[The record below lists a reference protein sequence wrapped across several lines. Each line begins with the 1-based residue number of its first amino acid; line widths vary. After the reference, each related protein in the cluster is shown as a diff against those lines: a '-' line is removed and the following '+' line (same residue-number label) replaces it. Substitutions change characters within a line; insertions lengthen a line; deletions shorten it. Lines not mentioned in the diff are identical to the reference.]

1 MQFNRIERM
10 PTMDNLLFPLTLFA
24 TIGSGLV
31 GGVFLAFSSFVMKA
45 LANLPASSGIAAMQ
59 SINVAV
65 IGSLFL
71 VLFMLTT
78 LACGVLAVCAVVR
91 WQGLFSV
98 YAVVGCVLYVA
109 GNFVVTMAFNVPRN
123 NALAALDP
131 PSAEAARS
139 WADYVVGWTRWNH
152 VRTITGLAAAVSLTL
167 ALCEWRGAQ
176 A

>member
-1 MQFNRIERM
+1 MT
-10 PTMDNLLFPLTLFA
+10 TMDNVMFPLTLFA
-24 TIGSGLV
+24 AIGSGLM

-45 LANLPASSGIAAMQ
+45 LANVPASSGIAAMQ
-59 SINVAV
+59 SINAAV

-78 LACGVLAVCAVVR
+78 LACGVLGVCAVLR
-91 WQGLFSV
+91 WQGSFSM
-98 YAVVGCVLYVA
+98 YALIGSVLYVA

-131 PSAEAARS
+131 SSAEAARY
-139 WADYVVGWTRWNH
+139 WLGYVAGWTGWNH

-167 ALCEWRGAQ
+167 ALGEWRATHP
-176 A
+176 